1 MHHPDVLT
9 GSPRAQAGGL
19 AAGLHPVI
27 AVGFIFAVL
36 VVIAVINLWYGTSGD
51 HRTNPPKTR

>member
-1 MHHPDVLT
+1 MDT
-9 GSPRAQAGGL
+9 ARASIEIQC
-19 AAGLHPVI
+19 VI

-51 HRTNPPKTR
+51 DRTNPPKTR